1 MKVAGVIAEYNPFHK
16 GHEYHIE
23 KTKKVTGADYVV
35 VVMSGDYVQRG
46 TPSFMNKFIRTRLA
60 LLGGADIVLELPVQ
74 FSTASAES
82 FARGGISILNS
93 LGCVDYVSF
102 GCETDHPE
110 IFDKVS
116 DLLSQE
122 PHGYKVVLQSY
133 LSSGLSFPAA
143 REAAVKAVLSD
154 QDEQILSEILSNPNN
169 TLGIEYMKAL
179 KQLGS
184 RIQTVMIERQGDSFS
199 SEITGEGFAS
209 ATGIRE
215 AIVQALE
222 KMKAEG
228 SLGNDMISGDGALAN
243 SMIDSELSG
252 LSPYISQEEIA
263 ILKEHFNSDYPI
275 IANDFSGVMKFK
287 LMVELAAE
295 SDLTQYLDVSTE
307 LANRIRNNI
316 SSFNSYDGFVEKLKT
331 KQYTYTRIS
340 RALMHILLGI
350 KKPLETAPYA
360 RILGFRNSAS
370 ELVKRISEESEIPV
384 ITKPS
389 KAKEVLF
396 GEALASFNTDVM
408 AAEIYESIVSEKF
421 SFREYSEYKQNM
433 VIL

>member
-16 GHEYHIE
+16 GHEYHLN
-23 KTKKVTGADYVV
+23 KTKQVTEADYVIAV
-35 VVMSGDYVQRG
+35 VSGDYVQRG
-46 TPSFMNKFIRTRLA
+46 TPSFMNKYIRTRLA
-60 LLGGADIVLELPVQ
+60 LLGGAHIVLELPVSY
-74 FSTASAES
+74 STASAEY
-82 FARGGISILNS
+82 FARGGISILNE

-110 IFDKVS
+110 IFEKVI
-116 DLLSQE
+116 DLLSNE
-122 PHGYKVVLQSY
+122 PHSYQVVLQNY
-133 LSSGLSFPAA
+133 LSNGLSFPAA
-143 REAAVKAVLSD
+143 REAAVKAALAD

-169 TLGIEYMKAL
+169 TLGIEYMKAI

-184 RIQTVMIERQGDSFS
+184 HIKPVMIERNGDSFS

-215 AIVQALE
+215 AIVQAWE
-222 KMKAEG
+222 RIAENNKAG
-228 SLGNDMISGDGALAN
+228 ILGKNETAKILDK
-243 SMIDSELSG
+243 ELDD
-252 LSPYISQEEIA
+252 LVPYISKEEIE
-263 ILKEHFNSDYPI
+263 ILREHFGIDYPI

-350 KKPLETAPYA
+350 KKPLEAAPYA
-360 RILGFRNSAS
+360 RVLGFRKEAS
-370 ELVKRISEESEIPV
+370 ELVKKISEESTIPV

-389 KAKEVLF
+389 KAKEVLY

-421 SFREYSEYKQNM
+421 SFKEYSEYKQNLI
-433 VIL
+433 IL